1 MDLAEE
7 LERRARG
14 EESPFRAQLL
24 NEDAKR
30 VRALARLAREEAD
43 FGAFLQ
49 QGRRLGWTQADARTG
64 ELDPALAP
72 FLEAVYRHEKEGAQG
87 MDEESVRET
96 WLALWR
102 LRMERLI
109 GCLSTPPPPPD

>member
-1 MDLAEE
+1 LDLAGE
-7 LERRARG
+7 LERRARS

-24 NEDAKR
+24 KEDAKR
-30 VRALARLAREEAD
+30 VRSLARLAREEGD
-43 FGAFLQ
+43 LGAYAQ

-64 ELDPALAP
+64 ELEPALAP
-72 FLEAVYRHEKEGAQG
+72 FLEAVYQHERESAQAK
-87 MDEESVRET
+87 DEDLREA

>member
-1 MDLAEE
+1 LDFAGE

-24 NEDAKR
+24 KEDAKR
-30 VRALARLAREEAD
+30 VRRLEELAREEPD
-43 FGAFLQ
+43 FGAFLRE
-49 QGRRLGWTQADARTG
+49 GRRLGWTQADMRTE
-64 ELDPALAP
+64 ELASALAP
-72 FLEAVYRHEKEGAQG
+72 FLEAVYHHGKEGAHAKD
-87 MDEESVRET
+87 DERVREA

-109 GCLSTPPPPPD
+109 GCLSTPPPPPA